1 MSHPNTAELDEL
13 RRDRQRL
20 AWILEGTNV
29 ATWEWNV
36 QTGETRFDER
46 WASFIGWRLDELKP
60 ISIQTWIDHTHP
72 DDLARSGDLLHRHF
86 AGELHYYEC
95 EARMRHRDGHWIWV
109 LDRGKVAEWTADGKP
124 LWMYGTHMD
133 ITARRVM
140 EDELRES
147 RSFLERTGSVAGIG
161 GWEVDLATLVP
172 VWSEQTRRL
181 HEVPDGFTPDLES
194 AIAFYPGEASQQIR
208 AAIEKAM
215 ATGGGWDLE
224 LPFITA
230 RGNPRWVRVVGAV
243 EQLDGKPVRLVGA
256 FQDVS
261 ERKRLEQDV
270 SEGRELLRVT
280 LESIGDAVITT
291 HPDGRVRWLNPA
303 AQRLTG
309 WSEAE
314 AAGLPLSQVF
324 RTVNQDTREPTPDPV
339 SECLD
344 KGHMVLLQADSVLL
358 SRHGLEFAVEDSAAP
373 IRGRNDEIL
382 GAVLVFR
389 DVSEQRRMMRQMHH
403 QAHHDALTGLAN
415 RLEFEQ
421 VLGNLH
427 PERNG
432 RCHALMYIDLDQFK
446 RVNDSCGHA
455 AGDRLLHE
463 VAQQL
468 RSLVR
473 QQDLLARLGG
483 DEFGLLLVDCP
494 MPQAQRV
501 AQSVCDRVDQYR
513 FRHEGEIYRVGASVG
528 LVQFDDSW
536 TDAGAALQAADAAC
550 YAAKEAGRN
559 RFYVWSGTDG
569 RLQGMQ
575 GDIRWTQRLEQAL
588 EDDRFELYGQEIVP
602 VATQDG
608 MSVEVLLRMRT
619 EQGELILP
627 GAFMVAAERFGLA
640 GRIDRWVLRKT
651 LDWLG
656 SLGEARHELR
666 QVHVNLSAH
675 SLADVAFQQQVS
687 EWIATTPHSLSMLC
701 LEITETAAISHI
713 DEAARFVETMRALGL
728 RIALDDFGAGASN
741 FAYLRALPVDF
752 LKIDGQ
758 FVRGVSYNELD
769 RVSVRCFIDV
779 ARVVGVET
787 SAEFVD
793 SAESRTVL
801 EALGVD
807 HLQGY
812 LVHRP
817 EPLNQ
822 WAVRRLLPL
831 GHSAVPD
838 HYGL

>member
-1 MSHPNTAELDEL
+1 MLHLTPAELEAL
-13 RRDRQRL
+13 RHDRQRL

-46 WASFIGWRLDELKP
+46 WATIIGWSLDELQP
-60 ISIQTWIDHTHP
+60 VSIQTWVDHTHP
-72 DDLARSGDLLHRHF
+72 DDLARSGELLNRHF
-86 AGELHYYEC
+86 SGELPYYEC

-109 LDRGKVAEWTADGKP
+109 LDRGRVAEWTEDGKP

-133 ITARRVM
+133 ITARHQM

-147 RSFLERTGSVAGIG
+147 RSFLERTGSLAGIG
-161 GWEVDLATLVP
+161 GWEVDLATMVSI
-172 VWSEQTRRL
+172 WSEQTRRL
-181 HEVPDGFTPDLES
+181 HEVADDFVPDLDS
-194 AIAFYPGEASQQIR
+194 AIGFYPGEAADQIR
-208 AAIEKAM
+208 SAIETAIR
-215 ATGGGWDLE
+215 TGGSWDLE

-230 RGNPRWVRVVGAV
+230 RGNHRWVRVVGAV
-243 EQLDGKPVRLVGA
+243 EQIDGQSVRLVGA

-261 ERKRLEQDV
+261 ERKRLEQQLV
-270 SEGRELLRVT
+270 EGRELLRMT

-291 HPDGRVRWLNPA
+291 HPDGRVHWLNPA

-314 AAGLPLSQVF
+314 AAGLPLPQVF
-324 RTVNQDTREPTPDPV
+324 RTIHQDTREPTPDPV

-344 KGHMVLLQADSVLL
+344 QGHMVLLQADSVLV

-373 IRGRNDEIL
+373 IRGRNGEVL

-389 DVSEQRRMMRQMHH
+389 DVSEQRRMVRQMHH

-421 VLGNLH
+421 VLGELH

-432 RCHALMYIDLDQFK
+432 RTHALMYIDLDQFK

-494 MPQAQRV
+494 MQQAQRV
-501 AQSVCDRVDQYR
+501 AQSLCDRVEQYR
-513 FRHEGEIYRVGASVG
+513 FRHEGEVYRIGASVG

-559 RFYVWSGTDG
+559 RVYLWSGSDE

-575 GDIRWTQRLEQAL
+575 GDLRWTQRLEQAL
-588 EDDRFELYGQEIVP
+588 DDDRFELFGQEIMP
-602 VATQDG
+602 VAHQEAK
-608 MSVEVLLRMRT
+608 SVEVLLRMRT

-627 GAFMVAAERFGLA
+627 GAFMVAVERFGLA

-656 SLGEARHELR
+656 SLGDARHQLR

-675 SLADVAFQQQVS
+675 SLGDVDFQRQVS
-687 EWIATTPHSLSMLC
+687 DWVAATPHDLSMVC
-701 LEITETAAISHI
+701 LEITETAAISQVG
-713 DEAARFVETMRALGL
+713 EAARFVEAMRAPGL

-741 FAYLRALPVDF
+741 FAYLRALPVDY

-769 RVSVRCFIDV
+769 RVSVSCFIDV

-787 SAEFVD
+787 IAEFVD

-807 HLQGY
+807 YLQGF
-812 LVHRP
+812 LLHRP
-817 EPLNQ
+817 EPLSQ
-822 WAVRRLLPL
+822 WTARRLHAPV
-831 GHSAVPD
+831 H
-838 HYGL
+838 